1 MKYLVFTAVAVILY
15 VMADWI
21 LNRIEVYRGARLKGR
36 SLVFFV
42 ILLGLA
48 LAAFAILRHFE
59 F

>member
-21 LNRIEVYRGARLKGR
+21 LNRIEVYYGARLKGR
-36 SLVFFV
+36 SLVFFT

-48 LAAFAILRHFE
+48 LAAFAVLEQFE

>member
-48 LAAFAILRHFE
+48 LAAFAILGHFE

>member
-21 LNRIEVYRGARLKGR
+21 LDRIEVYHGARLKGR
-36 SLVFFV
+36 SLVFFA

-48 LAAFAILRHFE
+48 LAAFAVLGQLNL
-59 F
+59 